1 MKKLKFID
9 LLVVVMTFIM
19 VSCNNNQNKEVN
31 NHCLSS
37 YEFIGLDTVNV
48 IDCHGKQGKWV
59 PSISN
64 KLQDTIYYRNDTII
78 EK

>member
-1 MKKLKFID
+1 MKNLKPIYLLLAVMAFIK
-9 LLVVVMTFIM
+9 
-19 VSCNNNQNKEVN
+19 VSCNNQNKEVN
-31 NHCLSS
+31 KDCSGS

-78 EK
+78 